1 LPELPEVQ
9 TVVNSLAKLKNKKI
23 ILFESYYSKIIFN
36 LDYSSFLENILNKRI
51 INIYRRGKYILIK
64 LNSGYLACHLRMTG
78 QLFLSDDIPSN
89 KTHMRAFFKLSKGFL
104 IYNDIRKFG
113 GFYYFDDID
122 DFNSKVGVD
131 PYDKE
136 FTPNWLKKGL
146 SSRYRSIKHLL
157 LDQKFICGLGNIY
170 IDEILWL
177 SRIHP
182 KKKSNEIK
190 NIQVFYD
197 NILLILNNS
206 IKYHGTTI
214 INFSFDNM
222 KTGDFKNE
230 LKVYGREHML
240 CYNGCNNKII
250 KEKIASRS
258 THYCKKCQK

>member
-1 LPELPEVQ
+1 MPELPEVQ

-23 ILFESYYSKIIFN
+23 VLFESYYSKIIFN
-36 LDYSSFLENILNKRI
+36 LDQSSFIKNILNKKI
-51 INIYRRGKYILIK
+51 ISVYRKGKYILIK
-64 LNSGYLACHLRMTG
+64 LSSGYLACHLRMTG
-78 QLFLSDDIPSN
+78 QLFLSDDIPIN
-89 KTHMRAFFKLSKGFL
+89 KKHLRAFFTLNTGYL

-113 GFYYFDDID
+113 GFYYFDNIG
-122 DFNSKVGVD
+122 DFNLKVGVD

-136 FTPNWLKKGL
+136 FTYNWLKKGL
-146 SSRYRSIKHLL
+146 LNRSRSIKHLL

-177 SRIHP
+177 SKIHP
-182 KKKSNEIK
+182 QKKSNEIK
-190 NIQVFYD
+190 NIQDLYN
-197 NILLILNNS
+197 NILSVLNNS
-206 IKYHGTTI
+206 INHHGTTI

-222 KTGDFKNE
+222 KTGDFKTE

-240 CYNGCNNKII
+240 CYRCNNKII